1 MIFTKWFI
9 FFNYLKTKLDS
20 KDEKTFGCMYGKIH
34 EYSFIIALVLG
45 IIVNLFLVKI
55 NITGYVL
62 LLDLAFAVILSG
74 NIKSPE
80 VSKQMTKIVILEI
93 GILIGT
99 ILVGGL

>member
-20 KDEKTFGCMYGKIH
+20 RDEETFGCMYGKFLD
-34 EYSFIIALVLG
+34 YSFIITLVVG

-55 NITGYVL
+55 NITGYIL

-80 VSKQMTKIVILEI
+80 VFKQMTKIVILEI

>member
-1 MIFTKWFI
+1 MIFTNWFI

-20 KDEKTFGCMYGKIH
+20 KDEKTFGCMYGEVH
-34 EYSFIIALVLG
+34 EYSFILALVLG

-55 NITGYVL
+55 NITGYI

-80 VSKQMTKIVILEI
+80 VFKQMTKIVILEI
-93 GILIGT
+93 GILTGT

>member
-45 IIVNLFLVKI
+45 IIVNLFL
-55 NITGYVL
+55 ITGYIL
-62 LLDLAFAVILSG
+62 LLDLAFAVILFE

-80 VSKQMTKIVILEI
+80 VFKQMTKIVILEL